1 MSALIENVTCK
12 FCGCLCDDITIE
24 VEGDRILK
32 AKKACPNGR
41 GMFLNYDPASRKPL
55 VDGQIVGWDEAV
67 AATVDILNEADS
79 PLIYGL
85 SSTSTEAQRKAVEL
99 ADRLGRDHR
108 FDLLCMPFP
117 HKSGSSNGGPRPP
130 AH

>member
-67 AATVDILNEADS
+67 AATVDVLNEADS

-99 ADRLGRDHR
+99 ADRLGAIIDSTSSVCH
-108 FDLLCMPFP
+108 FP
-117 HKSGSSNGGPRPP
+117 VMTVK
-130 AH
+130 